1 MAWSAVKYSHWRAQV
16 KWVWHSR
23 NKAQAVLVQT
33 VVCMLINSHDLFSEV
48 AVRKKCEVWRGWWE
62 ANTGLYQCPQRRGG
76 FVLTKAKR
84 ERCANVLNIRN
95 ILLNLDMQS
104 FQRSCRSSVIF
115 FFLFLTFLWTPLS
128 GFASADSPL
137 RTDGSVNWP
146 AIHF

>member
-1 MAWSAVKYSHWRAQV
+1 MAWSAVKYSHGRARV

-48 AVRKKCEVWRGWWE
+48 AVRKKCEVWRGWRE

-76 FVLTKAKR
+76 FVLTKAKTQL
-84 ERCANVLNIRN
+84 CANVLNLRN
-95 ILLNLDMQS
+95 ILNLDVQS
-104 FQRSCRSSVIF
+104 FQRSCRSIVIF
-115 FFLFLTFLWTPLS
+115 FFLFFTFLWTPLS
-128 GFASADSPL
+128 GFASADSS
-137 RTDGSVNWP
+137 THGSLNWP